1 MHSPA
6 LIATPLNLGSS
17 EPVSINELV
26 GLAEPSGGV
35 KPERKFDLSAPRG
48 AAGRNSDNTMI
59 QRVLGWEPGTP
70 LREGLAKT
78 DAWIKGQVLDWQ
90 AGKRT
95 VKDEA

>member
-6 LIATPLNLGSS
+6 LIATPLYLGSS

-26 GLAEPSGGV
+26 GLAESIGGV
-35 KPERKFDLSAPRG
+35 KLERKFDLSAPRG
-48 AAGRNSDNTMI
+48 VAGRNSDNNMI
-59 QRVLGWEPGTP
+59 QRVLGGEPGTP

-78 DAWIKGQVLDWQ
+78 DAWIEGQVLDRQ

-95 VKDEA
+95 IKDKA